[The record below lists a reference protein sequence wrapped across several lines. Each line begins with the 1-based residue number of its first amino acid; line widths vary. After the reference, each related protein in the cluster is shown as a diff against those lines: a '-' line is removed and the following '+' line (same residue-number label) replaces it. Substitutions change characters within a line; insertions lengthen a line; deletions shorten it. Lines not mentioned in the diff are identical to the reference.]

1 MTTKISTKTSGVGGL
16 EVTGDASGILELAS
30 NNGTTAIT
38 IDASQNVGI
47 GTASPSAKLEVTG
60 TGVFSN
66 GTDNYVKVLTDNG
79 AMEIS
84 RSAGDAYIDLKSSNA
99 EDYDARIQSIGTG
112 GVLELFTSSGSGLQI
127 NGTTLKFN
135 SGYGSVATAYGC
147 RAWISFNGSGTI
159 AIRGSGNVSSI
170 VDNGTGQ
177 YTINLATAM
186 PDTNFCTVASGGNTP
201 DGSDTIANAV
211 FINSSS
217 IKMRA
222 HNSGAGQVD
231 PSTMSCAVF
240 R

>member
-1 MTTKISTKTSGVGGL
+1 MASVISTKTSGGGGIAF
-16 EVTGDASGILELAS
+16 TGDTSGVLQLAS
-30 NNGTTAIT
+30 NNGTTAVT

-47 GTASPSAKLEVTG
+47 GTASPTQKLQVYT
-60 TGVFSN
+60 
-66 GTDNYVKVLTDNG
+66 
-79 AMEIS
+79 
-84 RSAGDAYIDLKSSNA
+84 SAGSGGQ
-99 EDYDARIQSIGTG
+99 IQITNSATG
-112 GVLELFTSSGSGLQI
+112 ATSTDGVLIGYDGSNDVIINNQENTQLKLYTSGILAASINSSGALS
-127 NGTTLKFN
+127 FN
-135 SGYGSVATAYGC
+135 SGYGSVASAYGC

-222 HNSGAGQVD
+222 HNSGAVQQD
-231 PSTMSCAVF
+231 PTTMSCAVF

>member
-1 MTTKISTKTSGVGGL
+1 L
-16 EVTGDASGILELAS
+16 AASI
-30 NNGTTAIT
+30 N
-38 IDASQNVGI
+38 
-47 GTASPSAKLEVTG
+47 
-60 TGVFSN
+60 
-66 GTDNYVKVLTDNG
+66 
-79 AMEIS
+79 
-84 RSAGDAYIDLKSSNA
+84 
-99 EDYDARIQSIGTG
+99 
-112 GVLELFTSSGSGLQI
+112 SSGALS
-127 NGTTLKFN
+127 FN
-135 SGYGSVATAYGC
+135 SGYGSVASAYGC

-222 HNSGAGQVD
+222 HNSGAVQQD
-231 PSTMSCAVF
+231 PTTMSCAVF